1 MVALSPVNVPPEL
14 KVRILRVKEVFGKV
28 KAVVPKSI
36 LLKKLVLVIVCTAV
50 PDPVNVKLTPL
61 AIVPAVE
68 AHLNVLVI
76 SAAAVKPPV
85 PVKVKPVAVAISRL
99 TVPAVVIANTIL
111 PEPNAILRVLEL
123 LEANVPVVSVNPPRA
138 KAPFVKVVAAVA
150 PIVNALPRV
159 QPPPT
164 PLNVI
169 EGVSVTPLVVIVR
182 PVVVEENVTVPVA
195 LHTVLDT
202 NDILPATA
210 RVPVEA
216 KVTVPAD
223 TVISKQFSAPVMVT
237 V

>member
-1 MVALSPVNVPPEL
+1 VPLE
-14 KVRILRVKEVFGKV
+14 
-28 KAVVPKSI
+28 
-36 LLKKLVLVIVCTAV
+36 
-50 PDPVNVKLTPL
+50 
-61 AIVPAVE
+61 E
-68 AHLNVLVI
+68 AQLNVLVI
-76 SAAAVKPPV
+76 LAAAVKPPV
-85 PVKVKPVAVAISRL
+85 PVKEKPVAVAIDKL
-99 TVPAVVIANTIL
+99 TVAAVVVDNTML
-111 PEPNAILRVLEL
+111 LVPNAILRVLEL

-164 PLNVI
+164 PSNVI